1 MRLLD
6 WRWLDDD
13 VLEMRSLTV
22 IRKAGLYGC
31 TGAHRQALQIAIN
44 RALYMDELSYRRKPR
59 FARLVRD
66 MSDLVE
72 RLAQVAID
80 CLLKST

>member
-1 MRLLD
+1 LALARRRCPRNEIAYRD
-6 WRWLDDD
+6 TKGG
-13 VLEMRSLTV
+13 S
-22 IRKAGLYGC
+22 YGC

-59 FARLVRD
+59 FARLVGD